1 MSKIQMNIWGREFN
15 LEVYYKKYQG
25 EELTE
30 IQKDSYECFM
40 GSDVAIEQSLKK
52 LTSFIEKE
60 YKEKLQGK
68 NVDNIFKYVIPK
80 IIYVPNNCKKRTVA
94 LLCNFKF
101 DIEHGLAL
109 VYENEKLVNIV
120 SQDEIL

>member
-30 IQKDSYECFM
+30 IQTDSYECFK

-52 LTSFIEKE
+52 LT
-60 YKEKLQGK
+60 
-68 NVDNIFKYVIPK
+68 
-80 IIYVPNNCKKRTVA
+80 
-94 LLCNFKF
+94 
-101 DIEHGLAL
+101 
-109 VYENEKLVNIV
+109 
-120 SQDEIL
+120 

>member
-1 MSKIQMNIWGREFN
+1 M
-15 LEVYYKKYQG
+15 LKK
-25 EELTE
+25 
-30 IQKDSYECFM
+30 
-40 GSDVAIEQSLKK
+40 SLKK